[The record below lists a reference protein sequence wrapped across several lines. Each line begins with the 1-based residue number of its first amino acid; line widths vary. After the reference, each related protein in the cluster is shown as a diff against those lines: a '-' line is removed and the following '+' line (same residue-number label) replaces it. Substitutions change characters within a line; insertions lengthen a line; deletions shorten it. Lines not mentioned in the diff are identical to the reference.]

1 MRCVYFIT
9 YIGIFAYFNIKM
21 IPEVMMNAHKGEW
34 NVCRQSHTA
43 SPYLIIMITYLNY
56 NISST

>member
-1 MRCVYFIT
+1 
-9 YIGIFAYFNIKM
+9 M